1 MFTIISKGGPVMYPL
16 LLCSVTALAVIVE
29 RIIFFVRLRKTEN
42 GLSDR
47 LRAARKLIAAGATN
61 EAVLLFNDSDGPV
74 MRVLSNGLAAANP
87 ENAELEMQAAASLE
101 RKKLFSGLS
110 ILDTIVTAAPL
121 LGLLGTVTGILNT
134 FRLLGAAS
142 AMGRMESVGLG
153 IAEALITTAS
163 GLIIAIPTL
172 VAMNYFVHRA
182 ESVAEMLERETI
194 DFSAMLKDRRG
205 NHGSILEA

>member
-1 MFTIISKGGPVMYPL
+1 MLTLIFKGGPVMYPL

-29 RIIFFVRLRKTEN
+29 RSIFFVRMHKTEN

-61 EAVLLFNDSDGPV
+61 EAVLLLNDSDGPM
-74 MRVLSNGLAAANP
+74 MRVLSIGLAAANP

-101 RKKLFSGLS
+101 RKKLFSGVT

-134 FRLLGAAS
+134 FRLLGTAPALS
-142 AMGRMESVGLG
+142 NMETVGLG

-163 GLIIAIPTL
+163 GLMIAIPTL

-182 ESVAEMLERETI
+182 ESVSEMLDRETV

-205 NHGSILEA
+205 NRGPILEA